1 MRKETGKFCLKQA
14 GLCLLTAYLFF
25 YSLWSLLVLVPFFGM
40 EFRRERLRRK
50 EREAME
56 FAGQFRDGLQC
67 VLASLEAGYSIENS
81 FIKATD
87 DLLVM
92 FPKDAPI
99 VRSFRNIKS
108 QLANGANI
116 EDLVMEMGEHSDVE
130 DVRNFAEVFLIAKRT
145 GGDIIG
151 VIRSSTAAL
160 YQKQEVARE
169 IRTVLLAKQMEVRI
183 MKAMPY
189 GILLYFHLFS
199 PGFLAPLYAGVVG
212 RAVMATV
219 FVLYIVCCR
228 LADKLAEVGY

>member
-1 MRKETGKFCLKQA
+1 MKKEILKFCLKQM

-25 YSLWSLLVLVPFFGM
+25 GAWWSLLLLAPFYAM
-40 EFRRERLRRK
+40 EFRRERARRK
-50 EREAME
+50 EREATE
-56 FAGQFRDGLQC
+56 FAEQFRDGLQC

-92 FPKDAPI
+92 FPREAPI
-99 VRSFRNIKS
+99 VRSFQNIKS

-116 EDLVMEMGEHSDVE
+116 EDLVMEMGENSNVE

-151 VIRSSTAAL
+151 VIRLTTGTL
-160 YQKQEVARE
+160 YQKQEVLRE
-169 IRTVLLAKQMEVRI
+169 IRTVLLAKQMEVRV

-189 GILLYFHLFS
+189 GILLYFQLFS
-199 PGFLAPLYAGVVG
+199 PGFLQPLYTGVVG
-212 RAVMATV
+212 RLVMATV
-219 FVLYIVCCR
+219 LVLYIGCCR
-228 LADKLAEVGY
+228 LADKLAEIAY